1 MGYIKLMLEAL
12 KNGKRVRIT
21 DYYTNPFKF
30 YDDLEIY
37 ALLNLDNKELQREL
51 TILANTVKEIN
62 DTKIFYLD
70 EPLPIEKDNTYKII
84 FQQLL
89 RLYLKDKQSA
99 YDEALRYK
107 NAAREFNRLI
117 NDFKKEYVN
126 ADLFVDKLLDMSNY
140 IKDHEPTLSNNK
152 IKKKSFTEELLEKI
166 QASNLSFI
174 DYSFY
179 NYLGDEFNKVV
190 YRDIN
195 KNNPL
200 FKEISSREDTTIPQI
215 LDIIEKIRNKEIT
228 ILEYYE
234 TTKLHPMFLTMIANK
249 YGKISNNYREFIKHF
264 NSFSVKAKNK
274 KNEKLKIRDVEVDEQ
289 LVDKAFEYLESIQ
302 APATQATYMAT
313 IRKLIRK

>member
-62 DTKIFYLD
+62 NAKVFYLD

-99 YDEALRYK
+99 YDEALKYK

-117 NDFKKEYVN
+117 NDFKKEYIN
-126 ADLFVDKLLDMSNY
+126 ADLFVDQLLDMSNY

-179 NYLGDEFNKVV
+179 NYLGDDFNKAV

-264 NSFSVKAKNK
+264 NSYSVKAENK
-274 KNEKLKIRDVEVDEQ
+274 KNEKLKIKDVEVDEQ